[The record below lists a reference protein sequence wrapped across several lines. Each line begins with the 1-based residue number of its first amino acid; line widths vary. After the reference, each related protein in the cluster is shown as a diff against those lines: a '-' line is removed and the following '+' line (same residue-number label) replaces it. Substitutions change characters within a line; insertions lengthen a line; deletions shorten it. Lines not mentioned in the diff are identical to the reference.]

1 MDLHLIRHP
10 EVAVAP
16 GTCYGASDV
25 PLAAPLDAAVAHL
38 QPLLPAD
45 AALFA
50 SPLSRARLLAAALG
64 EPAIDER
71 LREISFGDWELQT
84 YAAIGQ
90 AALDRWAD
98 DPLGHRPP
106 GGESAADMSTRV
118 LGFLDELL
126 AQRTD
131 EAVVIVAH
139 GGPLR
144 VIAGHLL
151 GLPPE
156 RWLALDF
163 AHARLTRIQVETWG
177 STLKLFNR

>member
-38 QPLLPAD
+38 RPLLPTD

-50 SPLSRARLLAAALG
+50 SPLARARLLAEALG
-64 EPAIDER
+64 EPVIDER

-84 YAAIGQ
+84 YEAIGK

-98 DPLGHRPP
+98 DPLDHRPP
-106 GGESAADMSTRV
+106 GGESASDMSARV
-118 LGFLDELL
+118 LAFLNELQ
-126 AQRTD
+126 AERQG

-151 GLPPE
+151 GLPPA
-156 RWLALDF
+156 RWLTLDF

-177 STLKLFNR
+177 TTLKLFNR

>member
-10 EVAVAP
+10 AVAVAP

-25 PLAAPLDAAVAHL
+25 PLAAPVNDAAAHL
-38 QPLLPAD
+38 RPLLPPD

-50 SPLSRARLLAAALG
+50 SPLSRARLLAEALG
-64 EPAIDER
+64 EPVLDER
-71 LREISFGDWELQT
+71 LREISFGEWELQR
-84 YAAIGQ
+84 YEAIGR
-90 AALDRWAD
+90 AALDSWAD

-106 GGESAADMSTRV
+106 GGESAADMAARV
-118 LGFLDELL
+118 LTFLEELR
-126 AQRTD
+126 AQKQG

-144 VIAGHLL
+144 AIAGRLL

-163 AHARLTRIQVETWG
+163 AHARLTRIRVEAWG
-177 STLKLFNR
+177 TTLQLFNR